1 MCVCGTGGGG
11 RGVCVV
17 VVVVVVVGRVCM
29 WRGVRV
35 CCLCVCVCVWSH
47 ACVCVC
53 VYVCDG
59 VCACAGTCVCM
70 CVCVHARRDGQL
82 LCTSVMS
89 LVCAR
94 EGTVVSHSNTDVMVD
109 ACGVISG
116 CDMSPVSAPALLAR
130 GHKVTPVGESSHR
143 M

>member
-1 MCVCGTGGGG
+1 MCGGGG
-11 RGVCVV
+11 SCSGGACVCV
-17 VVVVVVVGRVCM
+17 
-29 WRGVRV
+29 WRGVHV
-35 CCLCVCVCVWSH
+35 LCVCVCVV

-53 VYVCDG
+53 V
-59 VCACAGTCVCM
+59 CVRVTVLVRAQARVF
-70 CVCVHARRDGQL
+70 VCVHARRDGQL
-82 LCTSVMS
+82 LYTSVMS

-94 EGTVVSHSNTDVMVD
+94 EGTAVSHSNTDVMVD

-130 GHKVTPVGESSHR
+130 GHKVTPVGGSSHR

>member
-1 MCVCGTGGGG
+1 MCVEGGA
-11 RGVCVV
+11 CVV
-17 VVVVVVVGRVCM
+17 
-29 WRGVRV
+29 
-35 CCLCVCVCVWSH
+35 CVCVCV
-47 ACVCVC
+47 CGRMRVRVCVR
-53 VYVCDG
+53 VTVL
-59 VCACAGTCVCM
+59 VRAQARVF
-70 CVCVHARRDGQL
+70 VCVHARRDGQL
-82 LCTSVMS
+82 LYTSVMS

-130 GHKVTPVGESSHR
+130 GHKVTPVGGSSHR